1 MNTPYSPLG
10 DRASLF
16 RAHRNLKKAAGVCT
30 RICPSLSA
38 AHQHRC
44 SSVFQ
49 ADASAP
55 PFFIS
60 LGRQNGQAQLYFHQG
75 KVRITHHSSWLG
87 SLSLCWRDGSG
98 LCRTLGEKGML
109 GCFAPAS
116 VAMPW
121 SRNPCPKPQS
131 KFPAAGAHGGFSHR
145 MGASPSAPGSTVSFP
160 VLAARGTSSTSAYR
174 TLLGHN
180 SLHDL
185 IILIGINWGNNS
197 LFQQE

>member
-1 MNTPYSPLG
+1 M
-10 DRASLF
+10 
-16 RAHRNLKKAAGVCT
+16 CT
-30 RICPSLSA
+30 RICPNLSA

-75 KVRITHHSSWLG
+75 KVRITHHSSGRG
-87 SLSLCWRDGSG
+87 SLNLCQRDGSG
-98 LCRTLGEKGML
+98 LCRILGEKGRL
-109 GCFAPAS
+109 DCFAPAS
-116 VAMPW
+116 VAMPG
-121 SRNPCPKPQS
+121 SRNPCPETQS
-131 KFPAAGAHGGFSHR
+131 GFPAAGAHGGFCH
-145 MGASPSAPGSTVSFP
+145 GLGPSPSAPGSTVSFP
-160 VLAARGTSSTSAYR
+160 VLAAKGTSNTSAYR

-185 IILIGINWGNNS
+185 IILIGINWENNS